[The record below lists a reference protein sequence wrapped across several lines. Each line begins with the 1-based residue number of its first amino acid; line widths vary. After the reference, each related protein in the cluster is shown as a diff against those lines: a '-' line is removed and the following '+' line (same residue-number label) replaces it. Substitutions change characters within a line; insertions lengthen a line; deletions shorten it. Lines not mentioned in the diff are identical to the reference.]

1 MKYKIL
7 IVDDEEA
14 ARFGIRKALTGR
26 DNILL
31 EAGTLQ
37 AARVLLGAEKPDVLL
52 LDVNLPDGSGMDLL
66 SEITALSEAPLVVVV
81 TAYGSERMAIEAIK
95 RGAYDYLSKPFE
107 IDDLR
112 LVVKNATGTIELR
125 RENLRLRQR
134 VEEAEGLGELIGQ
147 SAPIKRTFD
156 LIQKVSA
163 TDVTVLILGESGTG
177 KELVARELHRRSPR
191 AGNPF
196 VATNCA
202 AMPETL
208 VESEL
213 FGYERGAFTGA
224 ASQRKG
230 KFELAQGGTLF
241 LDEVGDMSLATQAKV
256 LRALEERVIERL
268 GGNKTIS
275 TDVRILAATNKDL
288 PAEIKDGNFRED
300 LYYRLCV
307 VCIQLPPL
315 RERGSDVV
323 LLAEHFCRRFAA
335 IHGHPETELT
345 PAAKARLAGYFW
357 PGNVRELKNVIER
370 AVVLSAGGPLD
381 VRDLPESL
389 AAVAPQAHGT
399 AEFSRFLEMKYLE
412 ARGVFDREYFT
423 AFLEACGGN
432 LSRAAE
438 AMGLHRQTL
447 QYRLKQLGIRKKWTD

>member
-7 IVDDEEA
+7 IVDDEDA

-31 EAGTLQ
+31 EAGNLLT
-37 AARVLLGAEKPDVLL
+37 ARALLDLEKPDVLL
-52 LDVNLPDGSGMDLL
+52 LDVNLPDGSGLDLL
-66 SEITALSEAPLVVVV
+66 SQIAAQGESPLVVVI

-95 RGAYDYLSKPFE
+95 HGAYDYLSKPFE
-107 IDDLR
+107 IEDLR
-112 LVVKNATGTIELR
+112 LVVKNATQTVELR

-147 SAPIKRTFD
+147 SAPIRKVFD
-156 LIQKVSA
+156 LIEKVAA
-163 TDVTVLILGESGTG
+163 TDVTVLIQGESGTG
-177 KELVARELHRRSPR
+177 KELVARELHRRSLR
-191 AGNPF
+191 TSGPF

-224 ASQRKG
+224 VSQRKG

-268 GGNKTIS
+268 GGSKPVA
-275 TDVRILAATNKDL
+275 TDTRILAATNKDIA
-288 PAEIKDGNFRED
+288 AEIKSANFRED

-307 VCIQLPPL
+307 VCINLPPL

-323 LLAEHFCRRFAA
+323 VLAEHFCRRFARL
-335 IHGHPETELT
+335 HGHPGAELT
-345 PAAKARLAGYFW
+345 PAAQAKLAGYSW

-370 AVVLSAGGPLD
+370 AVVLSAGGPLE
-381 VRDLPESL
+381 VKDLPEGVTS
-389 AAVAPQAHGT
+389 AAPQIKGKS
-399 AEFSRFLEMKYLE
+399 EFSHFLELRYLE
-412 ARGVFDREYFT
+412 ARARFDHEYFS
-423 AFLEACGGN
+423 AFLESCGGN

-447 QYRLKQLGIRKKWTD
+447 QYRLKQLGIRRKWID